1 MSKHRSKCRKSD
13 KRPRARPANAAN
25 FACLHSAAMFCS
37 SCGSRMEIEFKYC
50 PSRGK
55 ENKAVVPKAAVSSPS
70 NNNNENNVET
80 SANRPTTFKAFMATK
95 HEERSSHFKPA
106 KKQRL
111 LDKRELTINV
121 GLMEFNEEGLG
132 SLMRGK
138 TLPQKI
144 SKNADCKTV
153 LAAALKKRQNL
164 RA

>member
-1 MSKHRSKCRKSD
+1 
-13 KRPRARPANAAN
+13 
-25 FACLHSAAMFCS
+25 
-37 SCGSRMEIEFKYC
+37 MEIEFKYC
-50 PSRGK
+50 PSCGK
-55 ENKAVVPKAAVSSPS
+55 ENKAVAPKAAVSSPS

-95 HEERSSHFKPA
+95 NEERFSHFKPA

-111 LDKRELTINV
+111 LDKQELTINI
-121 GLMEFNEEGLG
+121 GLIEFNEEGLA
-132 SLMRGK
+132 SPLRGK

-144 SKNADCKTV
+144 AKNADYKTV